1 MIHSSWRFHLP
12 ASHLR
17 SLSRQDCVQ
26 WLWWRDR
33 FAFEEITIPGVGA
46 QEAELERFAQTIR
59 PMPSWMYSLDT
70 LARETFSFPRR
81 ATAWA
86 MRHARSVGVK
96 V

>member
-1 MIHSSWRFHLP
+1 
-12 ASHLR
+12 
-17 SLSRQDCVQ
+17 
-26 WLWWRDR
+26 
-33 FAFEEITIPGVGA
+33 
-46 QEAELERFAQTIR
+46 
-59 PMPSWMYSLDT
+59 MPSWMYSLDT